1 MFSEYENRYNK
12 IIGVNMLQRKEFDIL
27 TTVEGAKGES
37 VTQRFLAKQTGY
49 SIGTVNSTVA
59 SLEEMGLVQD
69 GKITAKG
76 IEALEPY
83 HVKRAIFIAAGF
95 GTRLVP
101 ITLNTPK
108 PLIRVKGVRIIDT
121 MIDAVLAAGIKE
133 IVIVRGYL
141 SEQFDQ
147 LLYKYPMIKFIEN
160 PAYNEA
166 NNISS
171 AMCARYLFCNSYILE
186 ADLLLKN
193 PSIIKKYQYQSN
205 YCGVP
210 CERTD
215 DWCIYS
221 NKGRI
226 SGVSVG
232 GVNGYR
238 MVGSSYWTEE
248 DGRHLAECVQKVY
261 DMPGG
266 KEKYWDSVP
275 LDCCKDEFNLSIN
288 ECSFDDFTEIDT
300 FNELKKLDS
309 VYGL

>member
-1 MFSEYENRYNK
+1 
-12 IIGVNMLQRKEFDIL
+12 MLQKKEFDIL
-27 TTVEGAKGES
+27 VTIES
-37 VTQRFLAKQTGY
+37 LKEKNATQRFLAKQTGY
-49 SIGTVNSTVA
+49 SIGTVNSTI
-59 SLEEMGLVQD
+59 SMLEENGFLKN
-69 GKITAKG
+69 GNITEKG
-76 IEALEPY
+76 IESLEPY
-83 HVKRAIFIAAGF
+83 KVQRAIFIAAGF

-171 AMCARYLFCNSYILE
+171 AMCARYLFSNSYILE

-226 SGVSVG
+226 TGVSVG

-238 MVGSSYWTEE
+238 MVGISYWTNE
-248 DGRHLAECVQKVY
+248 DGRHLAECIQKVY

-275 LDCCKDEFNLSIN
+275 LDCCNEDFNLGIN
-288 ECSFDDFTEIDT
+288 EISFDDFIEIDT

-309 VYGL
+309 VYSI